1 MSPRRDLSHDSTDGP
16 VGGEEGG
23 RVEPGHG
30 VGAPGHQA
38 PHLVRHL
45 AEIGEKIAHT
55 VKDPSISHTSR

>member
-1 MSPRRDLSHDSTDGP
+1 MSHRRDLSHDSTDGP

-45 AEIGEKIAHT
+45 AEIGNKKL
-55 VKDPSISHTSR
+55 VQDPGLSHTSR